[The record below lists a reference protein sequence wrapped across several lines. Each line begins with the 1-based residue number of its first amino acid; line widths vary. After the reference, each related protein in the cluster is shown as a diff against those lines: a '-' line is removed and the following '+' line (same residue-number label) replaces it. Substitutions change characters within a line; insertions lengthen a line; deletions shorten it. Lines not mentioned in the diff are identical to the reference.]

1 MPNGVDDILEQLRI
15 SEPGESIFDMS
26 YYKLRKHFS
35 FAGGGLHTSRLIRN
49 LIWQDHA
56 AIEGGDLPQSHGNI
70 RSYWYERCKPVLAR
84 AKARKFAKKYDMMI
98 GQFVAMVVNHRLFS
112 YSDFGFTDEGAHNR
126 KLGGAN
132 RHVFCVAEKRGHMPL
147 LQELADDYD
156 VTIVA
161 LGGQPSA
168 LSSEYLIAELGEVG
182 FAPDRPIPLLTIVDY
197 DPAGNSIARS
207 FIWQLAA
214 LGFAGELHRVDLAHP
229 SRMSQKQIKLNKYR
243 LSRRKSERK
252 KNQKWAA
259 KTGGL
264 TDYDAG
270 LFYGLE
276 ADAMSW
282 EQLTAAFDEEVLP
295 HLDIPREQIVRRR
308 LKRELVE
315 LMKELL
321 LIRLGVA

>member
-1 MPNGVDDILEQLRI
+1 MPGGIDDILEQLRI

-98 GQFVAMVVNHRLFS
+98 GQFVAMVVNHSLFS

-132 RHVFCVAEKRGHMPL
+132 RHVFCVAEKSGHMPL

-156 VTIVA
+156 VTHRCARWSA
-161 LGGQPSA
+161 LGAQQRVS
-168 LSSEYLIAELGEVG
+168 
-182 FAPDRPIPLLTIVDY
+182 DRRARRGGLCPGPA
-197 DPAGNSIARS
+197 DPAAHHRRLRS
-207 FIWQLAA
+207 CRQ
-214 LGFAGELHRVDLAHP
+214 LHR
-229 SRMSQKQIKLNKYR
+229 S
-243 LSRRKSERK
+243 
-252 KNQKWAA
+252 
-259 KTGGL
+259 
-264 TDYDAG
+264 
-270 LFYGLE
+270 
-276 ADAMSW
+276 
-282 EQLTAAFDEEVLP
+282 
-295 HLDIPREQIVRRR
+295 
-308 LKRELVE
+308 
-315 LMKELL
+315 
-321 LIRLGVA
+321 